1 MEPPVRRCS
10 AGAGSDA
17 TRSVIAARSHTQHGR
32 RHGSHLLDTTDNK
45 RFCSGLAM
53 DELDQKVSAVLC
65 PGCILAMKE
74 VEQKPILFSHGLC
87 DVTFVW

>member
-1 MEPPVRRCS
+1 MEPLTIV
-10 AGAGSDA
+10 
-17 TRSVIAARSHTQHGR
+17 
-32 RHGSHLLDTTDNK
+32 TTDNK

-87 DVTFVW
+87 DVTFVCEICHMHTVRTMKRD